1 MKQILLLVMAVAV
14 GLTSVGCSKENPPR
28 PAADSTALDD
38 AGQAK
43 WEAAYEHAMEEWWGN
58 LVGCLH
64 CSSDLVKKGAKVCAE
79 CGKDQKPLIANPI
92 VEQAIRDELFGPT
105 EPKNEGEPDE
115 PVINVAYE
123 LTKAD
128 LAKLTDL
135 SLSGTGITDAGLKEV
150 AKLQQLKRLSL
161 INTKITDAGLKEI
174 AKMQKLTT
182 LFLDDTNITDAGVAE
197 FKKAL
202 PKCAIVR

>member
-58 LVGCLH
+58 LVVCLH

-79 CGKDQKPLIANPI
+79 CGKDQ
-92 VEQAIRDELFGPT
+92 QT
-105 EPKNEGEPDE
+105 
-115 PVINVAYE
+115 
-123 LTKAD
+123 
-128 LAKLTDL
+128 
-135 SLSGTGITDAGLKEV
+135 
-150 AKLQQLKRLSL
+150 
-161 INTKITDAGLKEI
+161 
-174 AKMQKLTT
+174 
-182 LFLDDTNITDAGVAE
+182 FLE
-197 FKKAL
+197 
-202 PKCAIVR
+202 